1 MTAPVDRAAMAARY
15 TVANYAEW
23 DTEKRN
29 EYGGGFLLRPDGTDL
44 AMLGEHEDCTWVR
57 DGAPVVEELNRLL
70 ADVERLT
77 AERDA
82 LAEAVREV
90 AEEQRAYFAS
100 HCWSGISAAQL
111 SAWQQ
116 RLRKAADGG
125 CDGKA

>member
-1 MTAPVDRAAMAARY
+1 VAESVDRAAMAARL
-15 TVANYAEW
+15 AAA
-23 DTEKRN
+23 DSTE
-29 EYGGGFLLRPDGTDL
+29 GVSISLADL
-44 AMLGEHEDCTWVR
+44 PAYIGQIHQDI
-57 DGAPVVEELNRLL
+57 AALL
-70 ADVERLT
+70 AEVERLT
-77 AERDA
+77 AERDNWQETARQFCQNADYWRAERDA